1 MNELNSLHR
10 GYNFDLDRY
19 GWHSTDYQ
27 GVLLTVARVRS
38 TTPRYSINQLGRRCQ
53 QRCLNSGHVIRQQ
66 PSWTAN
72 VELPLFPS
80 SECIFTAGGK
90 STIRRFEFR
99 QTDRQT
105 STKRNRLTRDDPFLS
120 SIFFFFYLLYTV
132 ISLYLLLFLPFFVA
146 SRSHNFL
153 LLAYTTLSRTTKPSF
168 VTLTLYENNYTFQH
182 TYTRDACNDK
192 FHPLDDV
199 PSPFLLPP
207 SSLSFILSPV
217 FFSSIGMP
225 LTSFNLLGLACFN
238 RTIIGLR
245 VSRRINKDL
254 WSNYENRYGI

>member
-105 STKRNRLTRDDPFLS
+105 STKRNRLATTHFFLLSSSFSISYIQSFLS
-120 SIFFFFYLLYTV
+120 ISFSFFLFLSPHARTIFCSSRTRLSRAQRNLR
-132 ISLYLLLFLPFFVA
+132 SLPWHCTKTIIRFNTRTHVTRATINFIHLTTFLLLFSP
-146 SRSHNFL
+146 
-153 LLAYTTLSRTTKPSF
+153 P
-168 VTLTLYENNYTFQH
+168 
-182 TYTRDACNDK
+182 
-192 FHPLDDV
+192 P
-199 PSPFLLPP
+199 PFLPIFY
-207 SSLSFILSPV
+207 S
-217 FFSSIGMP
+217 FSSFF
-225 LTSFNLLGLACFN
+225 LQYRNA
-238 RTIIGLR
+238 
-245 VSRRINKDL
+245 INFV
-254 WSNYENRYGI
+254 